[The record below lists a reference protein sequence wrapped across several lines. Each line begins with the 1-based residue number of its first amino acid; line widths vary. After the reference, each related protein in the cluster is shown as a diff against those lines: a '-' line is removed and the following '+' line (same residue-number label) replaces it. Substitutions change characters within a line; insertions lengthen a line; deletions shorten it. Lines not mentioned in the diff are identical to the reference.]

1 MTVTEQSPSLAP
13 NLEDV
18 QRDLGALR
26 KDISRLSQE
35 LTNYVNKTGR
45 EALRDAN
52 EQLEDAIRERPLVAV
67 ATAMGLGVVCGA
79 ILRRR

>member
-1 MTVTEQSPSLAP
+1 MTVTQQSPSLAP

-45 EALRDAN
+45 KALWDAN

-67 ATAMGLGVVCGA
+67 AIAMGLGVVCGA